1 MKINYCEFNKMKND
15 DLIFSKSIIHD
26 SAIQHV
32 SGLAEYTDDLSEPID
47 TIYGAIGWSKKAH
60 ANIKK
65 IDLSLVK
72 KSRGVIDVITHKD
85 IPGRNDV
92 GAVFDGDPIFPENKV
107 EYYGQPLF
115 AVAATSMELARKA
128 VLKAKVYYQELKPV
142 LTIKEALEKS
152 NFLFNPRIIK
162 KGDPLKKINNSKNK
176 INGNFTTGSQEHFY
190 LEGQVSFVIPK
201 EDNNYLVYSSTQHP
215 SETQQIIAKM
225 LNQKSNSITVDVR
238 RIGGGFGGKETN
250 FMTASICALLSF
262 KTKKPVKLRLDRDDD
277 IIITGKRHDFFSKY
291 EVGFDD
297 NGRIEGLKLELSSKC
312 GMSPDLSLAINER
325 ALLHVDN
332 AYYLKDIEIKNF
344 LCKTNTSTSTAFRGF
359 GGNQGMMVIENIID
373 NISRY
378 LKKDPADVRK
388 VNFYGKKDRNT
399 TYYGMKINDNVIN
412 EIFEN
417 LKIKS
422 NYKKRYNEIK
432 KFNKKNNYKK
442 KGIAITPV
450 KFGISFTTIHLNQAG
465 SLVHVYTD
473 GSVYM
478 NHGGIEMGQ
487 GTHTKIAQLVSNSFG
502 ISYEK
507 VKISST
513 NTSKVPN
520 TSASAAS
527 STTDLNGAATL
538 NAVSKIKSNLNNF
551 IKKKFRIFS
560 KIEPI
565 YKNGNIYIGNR
576 SFNFKKIIKD
586 AYLNR
591 VSLSS
596 SGFYSTPK
604 INFNKKNF
612 KGRPFYYFC
621 YGAAVTEVT
630 IDTLT
635 GENIIDRVDI
645 LHDAGNAINPALEY
659 GQIEGGFVQGQGW
672 LTMEEVV
679 WDNFGRVKTSSP
691 STYKIPAVNDI
702 PKIFNV
708 DIFKKGLNE
717 EKVVNKAKTTGEPPL
732 MLAMSVFFAI
742 KDAIASVS
750 NYRKIPELIAPATP
764 EKILLSI
771 KKLKNIV

>member
-1 MKINYCEFNKMKND
+1 MKNELLFNKN
-15 DLIFSKSIIHD
+15 LAHD
-26 SAIQHV
+26 SGIKHV
-32 SGLAEYTDDLSEPID
+32 SGFAEYTDDISEPLN
-47 TIYGAIGWSKKAH
+47 TLYGAIGWSKKAH
-60 ANIKK
+60 AKIKK
-65 IDLSLVK
+65 IDLEKVK
-72 KSRGVIDVITHKD
+72 KSEGVVSVVTYLD

-92 GAVFDGDPIFPENKV
+92 GPVFDGDPIFPKKKV
-107 EYYGQPLF
+107 EYFGQPLF

-142 LTIKEALEKS
+142 ITINDALKK
-152 NFLFNPRIIK
+152 NKLLFKPKIIK
-162 KGDPLKKINNSKNK
+162 KGNAAQKIIKSKNK
-176 INGNFTTGSQEHFY
+176 IKGNFTTGSQEHFY
-190 LEGQVSFVIPK
+190 LEGQVALVIPK
-201 EDNNYLVYSSTQHP
+201 EDNNFLVYSSTQHP
-215 SETQQIIAKM
+215 SETQQILAKM
-225 LNQKSNSITVDVR
+225 LNQKSNSIDVLVR

-250 FMTASICALLSF
+250 FITSAICCLLSH
-262 KTKKPVKLRLDRDDD
+262 KTKNPIKLRLDRDDD
-277 IIITGKRHDFFSKY
+277 IIITGKRHDFFSDY

-297 NGRIEGLKLELSSKC
+297 DGRINGLKIKLASRC

-325 ALLHVDN
+325 ALLHLDN
-332 AYYLKDIEIKNF
+332 AYFLKDIEVKNY
-344 LCKTNTSTSTAFRGF
+344 LCKTNTSSSTAFRGF
-359 GGNQGMMVIENIID
+359 GGNQGMMAIENILD

-388 VNFYGKKDRNT
+388 LNFYGKKNRNVT
-399 TYYGMKINDNVIN
+399 HYGMKIKDNVIN
-412 EIFEN
+412 ELFED
-417 LKIKS
+417 LKNKS
-422 NYKKRYNEIK
+422 NYKNRVNKIK
-432 KFNKKNNYKK
+432 QFNKGNKFKK

-465 SLVHVYTD
+465 ALVHIYTD
-473 GSVYM
+473 GSIHM

-487 GTHTKIAQLVSNSFG
+487 GTHTKIAQLVSNSLG
-502 ISYEK
+502 VSYEK
-507 VKISST
+507 VQISAT

-538 NAVSKIKSNLNNF
+538 DAVFKIKSNLNNF
-551 IKKKFRIFS
+551 IKKKYKIYS
-560 KIEPI
+560 KIEPL
-565 YKNGNIYIGNR
+565 YKNGNIYFGNR
-576 SFNFKKIIKD
+576 VFNFDQIIKE

-604 INFNKKNF
+604 INFNKKKF

-635 GENIIDRVDI
+635 GESILDRVDI
-645 LHDAGNAINPALEY
+645 LQDAGNAINPALEH

-672 LTMEEVV
+672 LTMEEVI
-679 WDNFGRVKTSSP
+679 WGNDGKIKTFSP
-691 STYKIPAVNDI
+691 STYKIPAVTDI

-708 DIFKKGLNE
+708 EIFKKGLNV
-717 EKVVNKAKTTGEPPL
+717 EKVVNKAKTNGEPPL

-742 KDAIASVS
+742 KDAISSIS
-750 NYRKIPELIAPATP
+750 NYQKVPDLDAPATA

-771 KKLKNIV
+771 KKLKNII

>member
-1 MKINYCEFNKMKND
+1 MKNGLLFNKN
-15 DLIFSKSIIHD
+15 LAHD
-26 SAIQHV
+26 SGIKHV
-32 SGLAEYTDDLSEPID
+32 SGFAEYTDDISEPLN
-47 TIYGAIGWSKKAH
+47 TLYGAIGWSKKAH
-60 ANIKK
+60 AKIKK
-65 IDLSLVK
+65 IDLEKVK
-72 KSRGVIDVITHKD
+72 KSEGVVSVVTYLD

-92 GAVFDGDPIFPENKV
+92 GPVFDGDPIFPKKKV
-107 EYYGQPLF
+107 EYFGQPLF

-142 LTIKEALEKS
+142 ITINDALKK
-152 NFLFNPRIIK
+152 NKLLFEPKIIK
-162 KGDPLKKINNSKNK
+162 KGNAAQKIIKSKNK
-176 INGNFTTGSQEHFY
+176 IKGNFTTGSQEHFY
-190 LEGQVSFVIPK
+190 LEGQVALVIPK
-201 EDNNYLVYSSTQHP
+201 EDNNFLVYSSTQHP
-215 SETQQIIAKM
+215 SETQQILAKM
-225 LNQKSNSITVDVR
+225 LNQKSNSIDVLVR

-250 FMTASICALLSF
+250 FITSAICCLLSH
-262 KTKKPVKLRLDRDDD
+262 KTKNPIKLRLDRDDD
-277 IIITGKRHDFFSKY
+277 IIITGKRHDFFSDY

-297 NGRIEGLKLELSSKC
+297 DGRINGLKIKLASRC

-325 ALLHVDN
+325 ALLHLDN
-332 AYYLKDIEIKNF
+332 AYFLKDIEVKNY
-344 LCKTNTSTSTAFRGF
+344 LCKTNTSSSTAFRGF
-359 GGNQGMMVIENIID
+359 GGNQGMMVIENILD

-388 VNFYGKKDRNT
+388 LNFYGKKNRNVT
-399 TYYGMKINDNVIN
+399 HYGMKIKDNVIN
-412 EIFEN
+412 ELFED
-417 LKIKS
+417 LKNKS
-422 NYKKRYNEIK
+422 NYKNRVNKIK
-432 KFNKKNNYKK
+432 QFNKGNKFKK

-465 SLVHVYTD
+465 ALVHIYTD
-473 GSVYM
+473 GSIHM

-487 GTHTKIAQLVSNSFG
+487 GTHTKIAQLVSNSLG
-502 ISYEK
+502 VSYEK
-507 VKISST
+507 VQISAT

-538 NAVSKIKSNLNNF
+538 DAVSKIKSNLNNF
-551 IKKKFRIFS
+551 IKKKYKIYS
-560 KIEPI
+560 KIEPL
-565 YKNGNIYIGNR
+565 YKNGNIYFGNR
-576 SFNFKKIIKD
+576 VFNFDQIIKE

-604 INFNKKNF
+604 INFNKKKF

-635 GENIIDRVDI
+635 GESILDRVDI
-645 LHDAGNAINPALEY
+645 LQDAGNAINPALEN

-672 LTMEEVV
+672 LTMEEVI
-679 WDNFGRVKTSSP
+679 WGNDGKIKTFSP
-691 STYKIPAVNDI
+691 STYKIPAVTDI

-708 DIFKKGLNE
+708 EIFKKGLNV
-717 EKVVNKAKTTGEPPL
+717 EKVVNKAKTNGEPPL

-742 KDAIASVS
+742 KDAISSIS
-750 NYRKIPELIAPATP
+750 NYQKVPDLDAPATA

-771 KKLKNIV
+771 KKLKNII

>member
-1 MKINYCEFNKMKND
+1 MKSNH
-15 DLIFSKSIIHD
+15 IFSRNLSHD
-26 SAIQHV
+26 SGTKHV
-32 SGLAEYTDDLSEPID
+32 SGLAEYTDDINEPLN
-47 TIYGAIGWSKKAH
+47 TLYGAIGWSKKAH
-60 ANIKK
+60 AKIKK
-65 IDLSLVK
+65 IDLK
-72 KSRGVIDVITHKD
+72 DVIKSEGVNAIVTHLD

-92 GAVFDGDPIFPENKV
+92 GPVFDGDPIFPVSKV

-115 AVAATSMELARKA
+115 AVAATSTELARKA
-128 VLKAKVYYQELKPV
+128 VLKAKIIYQELKP
-142 LTIKEALEKS
+142 IISIDEALNK
-152 NFLFNPRIIK
+152 NNLLFKPRIIK
-162 KGDPLKKINNSKNK
+162 KGDPVKKILKSKNRLTGK
-176 INGNFTTGSQEHFY
+176 FTTGSQEHFY
-190 LEGQVSFVIPK
+190 LEGQVALVIPR
-201 EDNNYLVYSSTQHP
+201 EDDNFLVYSSTQHP
-215 SETQQIIAKM
+215 SETQQIISKM
-225 LNQKSNSITVDVR
+225 LNQKSNSVDVMVR

-250 FMTASICALLSF
+250 FITSAICSLLSH
-262 KTKKPVKLRLDRDDD
+262 KTKKPIKLRLDRDDD
-277 IIITGKRHDFFSKY
+277 IIITGKRHDFFSDY
-291 EVGFDD
+291 EVGFNDD
-297 NGRIEGLKLELSSKC
+297 GRINGLKLKLASRC

-325 ALLHVDN
+325 ALLHIDN
-332 AYYLKDIEIKNF
+332 AYFLKDIEVKNY
-344 LCKTNTSTSTAFRGF
+344 LCKTNTASSTAFRGF
-359 GGNQGMMVIENIID
+359 GGNQGMMAIENIID

-388 VNFYGKKDRNT
+388 INFYGKKNKNIT
-399 TYYGMKINDNVIN
+399 HYGMKIKDNVIN
-412 EIFEN
+412 ELFEE
-417 LKIKS
+417 LKSKS
-422 NYKKRYNEIK
+422 DYKNRVKKINNY
-432 KFNKKNNYKK
+432 NKKNKFKK

-465 SLVHVYTD
+465 ALVHIYTD
-473 GSVYM
+473 GSVNM

-487 GTHTKIAQLVSNSFG
+487 GTHTKIAQLVSHALG
-502 ISYEK
+502 LPYERVQISA
-507 VKISST
+507 T

-551 IKKKFRIFS
+551 IKKKYKIFS
-560 KIEPI
+560 KIEPT
-565 YKNGNIYIGNR
+565 YKNGNILIGNR
-576 SFNFKKIIKD
+576 VFDFDHIVKE

-604 INFNKKNF
+604 INFDKKTF

-621 YGAAVTEVT
+621 YGSAVTEVT

-635 GENIIDRVDI
+635 GESKLDRVDI
-645 LHDAGNAINPALEY
+645 LHDAGNAINPALEH

-679 WDNFGRVKTSSP
+679 WEKNGKIKTYSP
-691 STYKIPAVNDI
+691 STYKIPAVTDI

-708 DIFKKGLNE
+708 EIFKDGMNI

-742 KDAIASVS
+742 KDAIASIS
-750 NYRKIPELIAPATP
+750 NHKIIPELDAPATA

-771 KKLKNIV
+771 KKLKNII